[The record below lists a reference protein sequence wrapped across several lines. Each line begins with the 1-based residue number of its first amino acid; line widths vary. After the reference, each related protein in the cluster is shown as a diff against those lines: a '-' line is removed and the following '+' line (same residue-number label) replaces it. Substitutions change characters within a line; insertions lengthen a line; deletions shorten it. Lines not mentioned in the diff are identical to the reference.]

1 MNRRLGIIFFIV
13 FTNLV
18 GAGMIIPTL
27 PLYAEGK
34 FHASAF
40 EVAFVVALFYLA
52 QFIGS
57 PIMGQLSDKFGR
69 RPVLIWS
76 QVGTILSFVLFLLA
90 EPFNTYMSGQ
100 LLGWVRGGMII
111 LYCARILDG
120 ITGGNITVAQAYISD
135 ITNENERAHA
145 FGYVQTAYAV
155 GLILGPAFGGLL
167 ANINLAAPFVGA
179 IAITALSTVVTI
191 FFLGESLEIEKRHE
205 HHATPHLAAIW
216 IHYLSNTTVLV
227 LLCLSFV
234 VAFAMGALSAV
245 FALFASHQLFIG
257 VDHAIVA
264 RNVGYMMAFMGLAAV
279 LSQVALLKRLVDR
292 WGETNVII
300 ISIFTASLSCIAF
313 SYFSDPLLITL
324 ALLPSA
330 FSFAVGL
337 PTGQSLL
344 MRFSDE
350 KTSGQLLGLYHATNS
365 LAYFVGPLVG
375 GYLFDRYSP
384 RMPFIVS
391 GVVVGIGLALA
402 FSLKWRT
409 IPKYSYSQQ

>member
-365 LAYFVGPLVG
+365 LAYFVGPLIG